1 MIHLNQTVNCICVP
15 QVVYSGATMI
25 SFERDIT
32 SVEHPAEELVHCT
45 SVECCSVPLD
55 KEGMT
60 RGRDS
65 GNGHPVPVRHI
76 FGQDAAQRVT
86 DRHNTVCPVL
96 GFPEMNVPIL
106 KVHVLVN
113 YGQGFG
119 DAGTC
124 PV

>member
-1 MIHLNQTVNCICVP
+1 MVWRG
-15 QVVYSGATMI
+15 YS
-25 SFERDIT
+25 D
-32 SVEHPAEELVHCT
+32 
-45 SVECCSVPLD
+45 
-55 KEGMT
+55 
-60 RGRDS
+60 
-65 GNGHPVPVRHI
+65 NGHPVPVRYI
-76 FGQDAAQRVT
+76 FRQDVAHGLA
-86 DRHNTVCPVL
+86 DRDDAVCPVL